1 MSFEEFKNLE
11 NCVLVV
17 DVATLEVLYLSNIDA
32 QSTKSDVSFYSP
44 TKDVRTGCPDTPSEA

>member
-11 NCVLVV
+11 NCILVV

-44 TKDVRTGCPDTPSEA
+44 AKDVTHPPKPS